1 MMIINALGKACPTP
15 VLLAKKQIESGDH
28 NFEILVD
35 NETSVSNLTRFA
47 QNQGLQV
54 KWDKEDNQYS
64 VHIFGDGK
72 KAIKVDGKEQEIID
86 RETIEQENTSKIAY
100 FITKD
105 YLGEGDGELGYNLL
119 KMALYTLSEGDL
131 VPQAILFMNRGV
143 KLAASEDQQ
152 VFDSIEQLIQKGC
165 KIILCGTCLNF
176 YQLTEQ
182 VKHGTISNMYDI
194 LNEME
199 EADKVIS
206 L

>member
-15 VLLAKKQIESGDH
+15 VLLAKKQIESGDY

-47 QNQGLQV
+47 QNQGFQV
-54 KWDKEDNQYS
+54 KWEKEDNQYC
-64 VHIFGDGK
+64 VHIFSDEK
-72 KAIKVDGKEQEIID
+72 KAIQIDEKDRKTIDQETVDQEK
-86 RETIEQENTSKIAY
+86 TSKIAY
-100 FITKD
+100 FVTKD
-105 YLGEGDGELGYNLL
+105 YLGEGDNELGYNLL

-131 VPQAILFMNRGV
+131 VPKAILFMNRGV

-165 KIILCGTCLNF
+165 KIILCGTCLNY